1 MTIND
6 KPIHLAELEICKRE
20 PHSEPSVNVPVWIT
34 QSSLDGL
41 QALIQFCN
49 GAEHSGGGRV
59 PGSFELIMFYRTLG
73 SCIRKANA
81 EATGEKYV

>member
-6 KPIHLAELEICKRE
+6 KPIHLAEFEICKRE
-20 PHSEPSVNVPVWIT
+20 PYSEPSVKVPVWIT

-41 QALIQFCN
+41 QALIQYCN
-49 GAEHSGGGRV
+49 GVEASGKGRV
-59 PGSFELIMFYRTLG
+59 PGSFELLMFYRTLG

-81 EATGEKYV
+81 EAIGEKYV